1 MSSVRKASSP
11 SSTTAWIDEANSVA
25 KTGFKSSPGERDDR
39 IIWRLVKEVAAKANV
54 TTHVHALRSAFAVQY
69 LESNLGDIDALR
81 ELMGHTRGET
91 KQVYLRRLNRRRRMD
106 SVRGLSWASVPTQIA
121 QKLLEAN
128 PLTEKEGF
136 EPSMEE
142 FTPITP

>member
-1 MSSVRKASSP
+1 M
-11 SSTTAWIDEANSVA
+11 
-25 KTGFKSSPGERDDR
+25 
-39 IIWRLVKEVAAKANV
+39 
-54 TTHVHALRSAFAVQY
+54 QY

-91 KQVYLRRLNRRRRMD
+91 TVTRRSNRRRRMD
-106 SVRGLSWASVPTQIA
+106 SVRGLSWAAVPTHIA
-121 QKLLEAN
+121 QKLLEAT